1 MVVIVISEVCRNLVN
16 SRRVRVEFM
25 CFMIIV
31 KLVIFA
37 KVVGCQQF
45 RTREVNFEHLLFL

>member
-1 MVVIVISEVCRNLVN
+1 MN

-45 RTREVNFEHLLFL
+45 RTREVVNIRTYKSCLDRILTFKTE

>member
-1 MVVIVISEVCRNLVN
+1 MN

-45 RTREVNFEHLLFL
+45 RAREVVNICRISSIDAMGL